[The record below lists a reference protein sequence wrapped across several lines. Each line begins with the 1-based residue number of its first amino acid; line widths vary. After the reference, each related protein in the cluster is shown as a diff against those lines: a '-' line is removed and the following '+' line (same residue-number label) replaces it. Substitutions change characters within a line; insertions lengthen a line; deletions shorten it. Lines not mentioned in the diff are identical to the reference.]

1 LRPDDTLQI
10 YTSPYRRT
18 RETTEELLK
27 TLTARNDPDDPSAAP
42 SPFSREKIKVYEE
55 PRIREQDFGNFQPCS
70 AEMERMWQERADYG
84 HFFYRIPDGESA
96 ADAYD
101 RISGFN
107 ESLWRQFGEADF
119 PSVCVLVTH
128 GLMTRVFL
136 MKWYHWSVEY
146 FEDLRNVNHCEFV
159 LMNKDERGKYVLE
172 NKMRTW
178 SELKRQK
185 REAEAKA
192 DPQRRNTLS
201 SFLRKQDSPKIP
213 PRKWGGCKDGCNHE
227 NEKFPRRAGQHQQR
241 KQTQELLL
249 PSPLEAPKDETKDT
263 PIDHAEPAT
272 HAANDTSQAVAPQIG
287 LPSRPKP
294 AVPEYMQPG
303 RDGGGLSGANTPHER
318 NEDEDEDEYFASP
331 KILSMADA
339 MRKAPERKATRDD
352 IERWTRESGM
362 NSHKRA
368 DPLGDE
374 AGEDTEGDGDGEVES
389 AEKEDKSLRGSVY

>member
-1 LRPDDTLQI
+1 
-10 YTSPYRRT
+10 
-18 RETTEELLK
+18 
-27 TLTARNDPDDPSAAP
+27 
-42 SPFSREKIKVYEE
+42 VYEE